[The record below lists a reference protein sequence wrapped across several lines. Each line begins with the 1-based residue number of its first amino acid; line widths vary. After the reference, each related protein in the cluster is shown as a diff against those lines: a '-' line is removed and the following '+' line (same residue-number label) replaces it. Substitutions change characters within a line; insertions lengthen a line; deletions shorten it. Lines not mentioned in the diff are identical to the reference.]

1 MICGPWELSSIS
13 TSAIR
18 KPRTCAAHGR
28 LAIQEIAL
36 FRDAW
41 GALASGDVKDFDCA
55 IAQRLG

>member
-1 MICGPWELSSIS
+1 MS
-13 TSAIR
+13 TPAVR
-18 KPRTCAAHGR
+18 KPRICAAHGR

-41 GALASGDVKDFDCA
+41 GALASGDVKKFDCA

>member
-1 MICGPWELSSIS
+1 MS
-13 TSAIR
+13 TPAIR
-18 KPRTCAAHGR
+18 TPGICAAHGR